1 MARKNKIHK
10 TQDGVNYVTQP
21 YAYKPEYCDMLV
33 KHMAK
38 GFSYQ
43 SFAGEID
50 VCFKT
55 LYNWEK
61 DFPAW
66 KAAKE
71 RGNPKNLKIMEAFG
85 LKAMSGG
92 SKGISSAIYCF
103 TMKNRYPEI
112 YKDVTEIIHKNIPEK
127 ITPEEAAKAY
137 DKVTHDKS

>member
-1 MARKNKIHK
+1 MTKRKTHVM
-10 TQDGVNYVTQP
+10 QDGIKYVTM
-21 YAYKPEYCDMLV
+21 KPKFKVEYCERLQ

-61 DFPAW
+61 EFPCW
-66 KAAKE
+66 KEAKE
-71 RGNPKNLKIMEAFG
+71 KGTPKNLKIMEAFG

-112 YKDVTEIIHKNIPEK
+112 YKDVTEIIHTNIPA
-127 ITPEEAAKAY
+127 TATLEEAAAAY
-137 DKVTHDKS
+137 DKLTHDKP